1 MRPAPAGASVDTL
14 APRPAGPAT
23 VCSVTSPTPDLRTY
37 PTKPPVRVIEWVM
50 LALAIVSVVLLTW
63 ITFWDV
69 DDRVET
75 WIIRADYVIC
85 AIFAIEFAVRWRRDR
100 GTWTYPF
107 RYWYEVLGMIPLS
120 DPVFRSFR
128 LLRIVVVLAR
138 LGRAADRALGD
149 RVTAA
154 VINHFMDAIVRI
166 IKRPVTIAVVDEV
179 IAVLRTGHYT
189 ANIARA
195 LGENE
200 AEVKQMVLEKVKR
213 DPVTSRL
220 RYVPFHDD
228 IVELVA
234 DTTFRIVFEVL
245 ADPRTDEMV
254 TDILEENTDQIRE
267 AVRTRAHERD

>member
-1 MRPAPAGASVDTL
+1 M
-14 APRPAGPAT
+14 
-23 VCSVTSPTPDLRTY
+23 TSPTLPLSSY
-37 PTKPPVRVIEWVM
+37 PTKPPVRFVEWFM
-50 LALAIVSVVLLTW
+50 LVLAVVSVVLLMW

-69 DDRVET
+69 RDDIERWV
-75 WIIRADYVIC
+75 IRADIAIC
-85 AIFAIEFAVRWRRDR
+85 AIFAVEFIYRWRRDR
-100 GTWTYPF
+100 GDWRYPF
-107 RYWYEVLGMIPLS
+107 KYWYEVLGMIPLS
-120 DPVFRSFR
+120 HPAFRAFR
-128 LLRIVVVLAR
+128 LLRIVVVIAR
-138 LGRAADRALGD
+138 LGRAADRAFGD
-149 RVTAA
+149 RITAA
-154 VINHFMDAIVRI
+154 IIDHFMDTIVRI

-179 IAVLRTGHYT
+179 IAVLKTGHYT
-189 ANIARA
+189 KNIARA

-200 AEVKQMVLEKVKR
+200 EELKGMILQKVKQ

-267 AVRTRAHERD
+267 AVRSRAHETD